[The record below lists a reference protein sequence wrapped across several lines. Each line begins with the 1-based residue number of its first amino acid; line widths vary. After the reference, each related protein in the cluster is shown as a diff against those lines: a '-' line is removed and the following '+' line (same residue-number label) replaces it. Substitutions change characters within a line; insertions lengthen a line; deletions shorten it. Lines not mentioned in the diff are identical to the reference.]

1 MKKYVY
7 IGVVALLLAGA
18 VWWSIA
24 GGSVKLGGDGQ
35 QAQGEETDQSG
46 EEAVSA
52 HAGQDYYEIFRSERE
67 DARELELTWLD
78 EIIATSASDTETLE
92 DAQAQKLALVAQ
104 MEKEFSIE
112 NLIRAKGFADA
123 AVTFHPGAVSVVV
136 DCAELSAEQVAQVLE
151 IVRSETGES
160 AENIKVIP
168 NPK

>member
-24 GGSVKLGGDGQ
+24 GSGVKQKGTDVQAHNEGE
-35 QAQGEETDQSG
+35 AQGGG
-46 EEAVSA
+46 EQVSA
-52 HAGQDYYEIFRSERE
+52 GITADYYEAFRSERE
-67 DARELELTWLD
+67 QTREMELGWLD
-78 EIIATSASDTETLE
+78 EIIATSATDSETLE

-104 MEKEFSIE
+104 MEKEFAIE

-123 AVTFHPGAVSVVV
+123 AVTFHQGAVSVVV
-136 DCAELSAEQVAQVLE
+136 ASAELTAEQAAQILE
-151 IVRSETGES
+151 IVQSETKES